1 MKKTLLVLLAG
12 AVAAT
17 VGCSDDGPTT
27 VDVAPQARV
36 RYVNASPDAPA
47 STEAVFVDKVEN
59 AYTFRRV
66 PFRGHSGD
74 YQAVNVGARQLRVFR
89 PLTAGT
95 LDTAQVVVLDTTFTL
110 EAERR
115 YTILQVGN
123 SLAARGSAGAA
134 RVVVFEDTLPAAP
147 AAGSIAIRVYNAL
160 PTAATA
166 SVAISPRTAAT
177 AAGATVA
184 TVPAVAYAAR
194 SAYVTVPALAATDTS
209 AFYRFVVT
217 SSAGAALANNFPTTM
232 SPVPGGAT
240 LSAAGAAAVVATAT
254 VPPQNAL
261 GGVRQSG
268 SVLSAFVVP
277 PVTGIATSTAATV
290 LVADRAPGAP
300 Q

>member
-12 AVAAT
+12 AAAVT
-17 VGCSDDGPTT
+17 VGCSDEGPTT

-47 STEAVFVDKVEN
+47 STEAVFVDQVEN

-74 YQAVNVGARQLRVFR
+74 YQAVNVGARKLRVFR
-89 PLTAGT
+89 ALTAGA
-95 LDTAQVVVLDTTFTL
+95 LDTAQVTVIDTTFTL
-110 EAERR
+110 EADRR

-123 SLAARGSAGAA
+123 SLAAAGSAGAA
-134 RVVVFEDTLPAAP
+134 RVVVFEDTLPTTP

-166 SVAISPRTAAT
+166 TVAIAPRTAAT
-177 AAGATVA
+177 ATGATA
-184 TVPAVAYAAR
+184 GTVPGVAFLSR

-209 AFYRFVVT
+209 AFYRFIVT
-217 SSAGAALANNFPTTM
+217 SGAGAALANNFPTTM
-232 SPVPGGAT
+232 SSVPGGAT
-240 LSAAGAAAVVATAT
+240 LSAAGAAAVVATSS
-254 VPPQNAL
+254 VPPQSAL

-268 SVLSAFVVP
+268 SILSAFVVP
-277 PVTGIATSTAATV
+277 PVTGTATSTAATV
-290 LVADRAPGAP
+290 LVVDRAPVAAP
-300 Q
+300 